1 MYPVALYG
9 SLPEI
14 AYLAPRGSFRAHGA
28 VEEES
33 IPWCDGP
40 RRTAPIV
47 DERDAARPHRNCDE

>member
-33 IPWCDGP
+33 VPRSDRP
-40 RRTAPIV
+40 RRAAPIE
-47 DERDAARPHRNCDE
+47 DERGAATPRGNSDA

>member
-14 AYLAPRGSFRAHGA
+14 AYLAPCGRFRVHGA

-33 IPWCDGP
+33 IPRPDRP
-40 RRTAPIV
+40 RRAAPIE
-47 DERDAARPHRNCDE
+47 DERGAATPRGNSDA